1 MKIALGTK
9 EKTSSH
15 PPSLSPNFARCCAL
29 GFAPDDSI
37 CYQYLAGSL
46 RMERKIGT
54 MGRAQP
60 LQVMNGT
67 PGASAPRLILKLMLQ
82 QSS

>member
-1 MKIALGTK
+1 
-9 EKTSSH
+9 
-15 PPSLSPNFARCCAL
+15 
-29 GFAPDDSI
+29 
-37 CYQYLAGSL
+37 
-46 RMERKIGT
+46 MERKIGT